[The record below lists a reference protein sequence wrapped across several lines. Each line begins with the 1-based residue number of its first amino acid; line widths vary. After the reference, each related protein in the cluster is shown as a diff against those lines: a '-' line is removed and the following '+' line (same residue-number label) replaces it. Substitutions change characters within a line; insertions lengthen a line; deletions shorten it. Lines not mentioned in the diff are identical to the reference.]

1 MNIFKLSK
9 EHIEECADLF
19 IEVFTKAPWND
30 TYDSRTQV
38 IDFFQNHYIDQFY
51 VKTDWQGKG
60 TGSLFLKLI
69 ESEIRTEKMNAI
81 ILNTEKGFP
90 AENFLPEK
98 RFQIERR
105 AYNSVVFHLL
115 RSGKK
120 EMSNPTLKIDLLA
133 L

>member
-1 MNIFKLSK
+1 MIFLNIFKLSK

-81 ILNTEKGFP
+81 ILNTAKGFP
-90 AENFLPEK
+90 AENFYLK
-98 RFQIERR
+98 NGF
-105 AYNSVVFHLL
+105 
-115 RSGKK
+115 RSNEELIILSSFIDCDQGKK
-120 EMSNPTLKIDLLA
+120 K
-133 L
+133 